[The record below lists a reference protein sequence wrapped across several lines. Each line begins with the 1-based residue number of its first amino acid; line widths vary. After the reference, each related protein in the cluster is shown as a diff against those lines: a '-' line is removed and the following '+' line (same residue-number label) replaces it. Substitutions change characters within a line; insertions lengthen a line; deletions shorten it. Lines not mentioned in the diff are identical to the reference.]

1 MILNG
6 SVLHAVF
13 VNIRTDFNR
22 AFDATPSQW
31 QQVAMRVPST
41 GSQNDYKWLGEF
53 PKMRKWIGDKAVG
66 KLAAFTYTI
75 VNDDWEVTIEVDRN
89 DIEDDNLGIYAPQA
103 QMAGESAKELPDDI
117 VFELLDKGFVNPC
130 YDGQYFFDTDH
141 PVGAASASNKGTV
154 ALSIATQAAAQASLG
169 AARTALRKMKT
180 DLGRSLNI
188 RPNVLVVPPALEDT
202 ANALMANERLEDGK
216 VNPFRNTLKVVV
228 ESRLTSDSAWFLL
241 DTTRAVKPLI
251 YQERKAPVPV
261 QQTNPDADDVFMRKK
276 YKYGAEARAAGGYG
290 FWQLA
295 YGSTGTT

>member
-6 SVLHAVF
+6 QVLQAVF
-13 VNIRTDFNR
+13 VNLRTEFNR
-22 AFDATPSQW
+22 AFEAAPSQW
-31 QQVAMRVPST
+31 QEVAMRVPST
-41 GSQNDYKWLGEF
+41 GSQNDYKWMGEF

-103 QMAGESAKELPDDI
+103 QMAGASAKELPDDI
-117 VFELLDKGFVNPC
+117 VFELLDKGFTNPC

-141 PVGAASASNKGTV
+141 PVGNGSVSNKGTV

-169 AARTALRKMKT
+169 AARTALRKMKSDT
-180 DLGRSLNI
+180 GRSLNI

-216 VNPFRNTLKVVV
+216 INPFRNALKVVV
-228 ESRLTSDSAWFLL
+228 EARLTSDTAWYLL
-241 DTTRAVKPLI
+241 DTAKPVKPLI

-261 QQTNPDADDVFMRKK
+261 AQTDPQADDVFMRKK
-276 YKYGAEARAAGGYG
+276 FKYGAEARAAGGYG

-295 YGSTGTT
+295 FGSTGTT